1 MNLKSRLKELAA
13 KSEKRPT
20 WEEAKRNARAGVGRL
35 ALISGGVLAGGLAG
49 LRTLPR
55 LLPKGRLVQ
64 EGESLLGKVVYNNQ
78 GLTTPAEIIHLPN
91 GRSLRGVLRKNREA
105 AGLKGTLSRAA
116 LKADE
121 FLGVPQRHYGVG
133 VGSGRIAEVS
143 KSRGRKIVDQG
154 EFGKK
159 VYIDNDGKILRERG
173 IPQRAEGRAGTM
185 NDAEVEAFNKRY
197 EASQADKRWDRK
209 SVCPAGA
216 NNCESYARGIGTG
229 KAVSRQVQAM
239 RVGAMAGAVAGG
251 GGATWL
257 TQRKEK

>member
-1 MNLKSRLKELAA
+1 MNIKSRLKELAA
-13 KSEKRPT
+13 KSDEKRHG
-20 WEEAKRNARAGVGRL
+20 AGRM
-35 ALISGGVLAGGLAG
+35 ALIGAGVLAGGLAG
-49 LRTLPR
+49 MRTLPR
-55 LLPKGRLVQ
+55 LLPKGRLAQ
-64 EGESLLGKVVYNNQ
+64 PGESLLGKVVYNNQ
-78 GLTTPAEIIHLPN
+78 GITTPAEIIHLP
-91 GRSLRGVLRKNREA
+91 GGKSLRGVLRKHREA
-105 AGLKGTLSRAA
+105 SGLKGAASRAA

-121 FLGVPQRHYGVG
+121 WLGVPQRHYGVG

-159 VYIDNDGKILRERG
+159 VYIDDDGKILRERG

-197 EASQADKRWDRK
+197 ESAQGDKRWDRR

-216 NNCESYARGIGTG
+216 NNCEAYARGIGTG

-239 RVGAMAGAVAGG
+239 RSGAISGAVAGG
-251 GGATWL
+251 GGAAWL
-257 TQRKEK
+257 TRRKESQ

>member
-1 MNLKSRLKELAA
+1 VECGIELMNIKSRLKELAA
-13 KSEKRPT
+13 KSEEKRS
-20 WEEAKRNARAGVGRL
+20 GVGRA
-35 ALISGGVLAGGLAG
+35 ALIGGGVLAGGLVG
-49 LRTLPR
+49 MRTLPR

-105 AGLKGTLSRAA
+105 AGVKGALSRAA

-159 VYIDNDGKILRERG
+159 VYIDNDGKVLRERG

-185 NDAEVEAFNKRY
+185 NGAEVEAFNKRY

-216 NNCESYARGIGTG
+216 NNCEAYARGIGTG

-239 RVGAMAGAVAGG
+239 RVGAMAGAVSGG
-251 GGATWL
+251 GGAAWL
-257 TQRKEK
+257 TQRKEKK